1 MKRPNLI
8 TLLLACCLSTLTPN
22 TAHAQVRLGP
32 QGVIRPQEAKKPPAT
47 GQRHPLMGGPRQL
60 SMTISGAPAP
70 SPALKYSLQWRDYER
85 ELGNAT
91 SLYYRALLEVN
102 EVDSANWTKLEEQL
116 DRPLAELADV
126 ETAELLSKFNR
137 IIDDVTRGTR
147 RSECNWD
154 LQLERMTGVQTV
166 EAILPELNQVRR
178 ISRLLAVK
186 ARWHVQR
193 GDFAQAIDT
202 LRTGYHFG
210 QDVARMPVLI
220 GGLVGIAMQG
230 PMNQVVAELIQ
241 QPDAPNLYW
250 ALAELPRPP
259 VSLKTA
265 MQNEL
270 NWPLRVFPVLARAES
285 ESLSAEQ
292 WQAEL
297 NQLSQDLQ
305 RLTSYGGPSN
315 NSLSGPWMMAAM
327 IANGYP
333 RALKQLVRRGMSEA
347 ELRAM
352 PAARVVAIYQARIS
366 REVADELYK
375 WQLLPPHQ
383 AWQGDP
389 HIDDVLQKLSP
400 VSGGGDQQE
409 VLPIISVL
417 LPAVSAARRAE
428 SRCWADLNLL
438 QTVEAIRMHLAERQ
452 ELPRELSD
460 ITVVPVPLNPF
471 TDRPFA
477 YQRSGDGA
485 TLEIDW
491 PEGLTFFKSDGW
503 KLDLTLRAPSGDNR

>member
-1 MKRPNLI
+1 MRCRCLI
-8 TLLLACCLSTLTPN
+8 PLVLVCGLSTLTSN
-22 TAHAQVRLGP
+22 TADAQVRLGP
-32 QGVIRPQEAKKPPAT
+32 QGVIRPPDAKQPPVD
-47 GQRHPLMGGPRQL
+47 GPRQL
-60 SMTISGAPAP
+60 SMAISGAPAP
-70 SPALKYSLQWRDYER
+70 SPALKYSLQLRDYER

-91 SLYYRALLEVN
+91 SYYYRAILQAQQTDGSHWIK
-102 EVDSANWTKLEEQL
+102 VDDWLS
-116 DRPLAELADV
+116 RPLGDLSAT
-126 ETAELLSKFNR
+126 ETAELLTQFNS
-137 IIDDVTRGTR
+137 IVHDVTQGTR
-147 RSECNWD
+147 RSDCNWD
-154 LQLERMTGVQTV
+154 LQMERMTGLQTV
-166 EAILPELNQVRR
+166 EFLLPEMDQARK
-178 ISRLLAVK
+178 ISKLLALK

-193 GDFAQAIDT
+193 GEFDEAIAT

-220 GGLVGIAMQG
+220 GGLVGIAIHG
-230 PMNQVVAELIQ
+230 IMNNVVAELIQ
-241 QPDAPNLYW
+241 QPGAPNLYW

-265 MQNEL
+265 LQNEL

-297 NQLSQDLQ
+297 NQLSEDLQ
-305 RLTSYGGPSN
+305 RLTSYGGPSSN
-315 NSLSGPWMMAAM
+315 PLSGSWMMAAM

-333 RALKQLVRRGMSEA
+333 RAVQQLVRRGMSEA

-383 AWQGDP
+383 AWQGDQQ
-389 HIDDVLQKLSP
+389 IDEILQKLNP
-400 VSGGGDQQE
+400 VTGSGEQQE
-409 VLPIISVL
+409 ILPVVSLL
-417 LPAVSAARRAE
+417 LPAVSAARRGE
-428 SRCWADLNLL
+428 TRCWADLNLL

-471 TDRPFA
+471 TNRPFA

-485 TLEIDW
+485 TLETDW
-491 PEGLTFFKSDGW
+491 PDGLSIPKSHGW
-503 KLDLTLRAPSGDNR
+503 QLDLTLRKPSGDNR